1 MAQTLFNHNRRILDQ
16 QPARVRR
23 VYPGT
28 ILRFN
33 YRADRITDKKP
44 MILVLWND
52 YYGNKIHGINLNYLT
67 EYKIKVL
74 MQRIVEKGKS
84 PITVEDQDSED
95 DYDDSLPFRNLLKD
109 PYTRIKLPTYKEERV
124 DGNQLSKS
132 EAQRQ
137 MEVLYERVLKK
148 TVKKEDIYRTYKH
161 NNMASVKA
169 ITYDLEGLLK

>member
-109 PYTRIKLPTYKEERV
+109 PYTRIKLPTYKEDRG
-124 DGNQLSKS
+124 GNPLSTS
-132 EAQRQ
+132 EAKRSNVKHIQGHD
-137 MEVLYERVLKK
+137 LYCSISFSL
-148 TVKKEDIYRTYKH
+148 
-161 NNMASVKA
+161 N
-169 ITYDLEGLLK
+169 